1 MSGKTGRKQRWIYD
15 GLARRQSV
23 SKSFTETE
31 SSEVG
36 FLTLYLLL
44 YSFVIFALELGLHSH
59 FVFTLKC
66 VTSLLA
72 LHDLLFVFL
81 VAFKSLGRVK
91 MSNSLLAEKWQMI
104 VHLANFLS
112 RVKISNF
119 LFARVAG
126 GGGGAL
132 AASLLGAFPL
142 FHMSL

>member
-1 MSGKTGRKQRWIYD
+1 MKMGVEWEDGRKQRWIYE

-72 LHDLLFVFL
+72 LHDLLFVF
-81 VAFKSLGRVK
+81 VFSC
-91 MSNSLLAEKWQMI
+91 SI
-104 VHLANFLS
+104 
-112 RVKISNF
+112 
-119 LFARVAG
+119 
-126 GGGGAL
+126 
-132 AASLLGAFPL
+132 
-142 FHMSL
+142 